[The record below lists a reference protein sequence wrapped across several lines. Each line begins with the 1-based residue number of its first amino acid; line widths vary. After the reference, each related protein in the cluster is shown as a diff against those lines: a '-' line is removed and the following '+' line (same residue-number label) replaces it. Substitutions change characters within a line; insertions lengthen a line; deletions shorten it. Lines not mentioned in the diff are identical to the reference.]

1 MRNLFV
7 LFVSVFVLTSCATVD
22 SSEKAERRRE
32 KAETVNKAIERRRYV
47 IDVSMAHPL
56 KGRSVTLTSD
66 YELEVIND
74 SVISYLP
81 YFGRAYSIPYGGG
94 KGLNFTAHI
103 SEYLSEKKKNGT
115 QISFK
120 AKNDEDTYTFN
131 IEVFE
136 SGTAIINVFSQQ
148 RDRISFDGELSGQA
162 E

>member
-7 LFVSVFVLTSCATVD
+7 LFVSVFVFTSCATVD

-56 KGRSVTLTSD
+56 KGRSVTLASD

-136 SGTAIINVFSQQ
+136 SGKAIINVFSQQ